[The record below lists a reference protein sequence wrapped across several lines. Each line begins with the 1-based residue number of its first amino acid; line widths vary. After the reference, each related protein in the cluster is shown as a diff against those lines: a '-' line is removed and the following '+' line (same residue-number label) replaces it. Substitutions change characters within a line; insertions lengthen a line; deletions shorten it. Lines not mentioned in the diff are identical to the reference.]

1 MIESKI
7 RAFALEFSQKVG
19 YDLPSPVEEMIR
31 GQIRTIV
38 VVNTQAGVAEL
49 ISLGVQ
55 EADAHAYLV
64 NIDDIPQIFSDSGSF
79 DFSKPRTPMLP
90 WLLKNGKVA
99 KDGSIYKRIPI
110 GSGKNKET
118 KKLSM
123 GMEAMSEKGSL
134 SSITEDIVS
143 SFNVSTPVIVE
154 KTSEEVRFKTA
165 SSKQDPTEN
174 WVLPSKDDNI
184 SFEVQNINAQI
195 RVKILEDIEDTLN
208 SWREDYGI
216 RYA

>member
-1 MIESKI
+1 
-7 RAFALEFSQKVG
+7 
-19 YDLPSPVEEMIR
+19 
-31 GQIRTIV
+31 
-38 VVNTQAGVAEL
+38 
-49 ISLGVQ
+49 
-55 EADAHAYLV
+55 
-64 NIDDIPQIFSDSGSF
+64 
-79 DFSKPRTPMLP
+79 MLP

-123 GMEAMSEKGSL
+123 GMEAMSDKGSL